1 MYTRKN
7 TRNKTNFVGHN
18 TSGVELYLSTPFAKA
33 KKASR
38 LTIRSGEDR
47 VDLTGRQIRA
57 LREVLAVGY
66 EA

>member
-38 LTIRSGEDR
+38 LTIRSGETR
-47 VDLTGRQIRA
+47 LDLTGRQIKA

>member
-38 LTIRSGEDR
+38 LTIRSGETR
-47 VDLTGRQIRA
+47 LDLTGRQIKA

-66 EA
+66 DA